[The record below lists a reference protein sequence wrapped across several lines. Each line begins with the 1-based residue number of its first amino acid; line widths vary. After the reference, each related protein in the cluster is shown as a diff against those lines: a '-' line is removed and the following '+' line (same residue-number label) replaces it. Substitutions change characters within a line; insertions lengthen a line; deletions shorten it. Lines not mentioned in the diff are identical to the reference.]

1 MPMTISLVVPSLS
14 VENDLKQDIISDFVD
29 LDPAAGRRWREAKLE
44 GTAVD
49 AA

>member
-1 MPMTISLVVPSLS
+1 MSLVVPSLA
-14 VENDLKQDIISDFVD
+14 VESHLKQDIISDFVD
-29 LDPAAGRRWREAKLE
+29 LDPAAGRRWREAKLG